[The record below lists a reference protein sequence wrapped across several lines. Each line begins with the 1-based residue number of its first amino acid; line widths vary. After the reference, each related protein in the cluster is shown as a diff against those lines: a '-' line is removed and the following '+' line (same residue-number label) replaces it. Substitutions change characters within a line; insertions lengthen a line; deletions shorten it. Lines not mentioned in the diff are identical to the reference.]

1 MVAVGLQ
8 GEIWWV
14 EIEDKWRP
22 VLVVSRSEATPVL
35 TGVVLAPLT
44 RTIRNTP
51 SEIRLGVN
59 EDLEIECAA
68 SFDNLQRVLRSALT
82 TRIGSLGPRSGELGE
97 ALRAMTDC

>member
-68 SFDNLQRVLRSALT
+68 SFDNLQRTARSEAAR
-82 TRIGSLGPRSGELGE
+82 RIESLGPRFGEFCQ
-97 ALRAMTDC
+97 AIKAMTDC

>member
-1 MVAVGLQ
+1 MVAVGIQ

-14 EIEDKWRP
+14 EMEDKRRP
-22 VLVVSRSEATPVL
+22 VLVVSRSEVTPVL
-35 TGVVLAPLT
+35 TGVVVTPST

-68 SFDNLQRVLRSALT
+68 SFDNLQRIARSALT
-82 TRIGSLGPRSGELGE
+82 RRIGFRPTFWRVMPGDKSY
-97 ALRAMTDC
+97 D